1 MSEQAGSISSHL
13 SALLLSDAGV
23 LHQAWREPFMRPQQ
37 WNQWR
42 EVTYLAYHPWA
53 ARYPD
58 HVFDAAWRSLDSR
71 QHDGESWLPMLLQ
84 SLVAEYFETHHGVIH
99 VKRQMFGSWQQS
111 LISRISSIPLQAMA
125 RVSFAK
131 QEYLSVTP
139 SEPISGNRQAR
150 EASWADHTLPLLR
163 PYDAMVDDY
172 IAREGLHESHLHLNG
187 STHAEVCWLRALR
200 APNAETDEFVHAW
213 AKGRHASRV
222 RELVGQV
229 NPSLRPTDFL
239 RQLRAAA
246 DLRGWLVAAAM
257 DQVDRQTIL
266 PLDCQTLCSVDKH
279 VQWPEPQGS
288 SQMLTMTNT
297 VSDEIRWQAMLLER
311 LRQSPSIQLES
322 MFHCYLLL
330 QNQYYRLMVQ
340 SEAQFGFDQFQKFT
354 LTDLREPAERDYLHR
369 FQVMHG
375 RNPTVSR
382 TGYLEG
388 RFAPKGSLPETY
400 KLLHAILGG
409 YLRYLREVL
418 GRKPSSQPAG
428 SSLSW
433 LLEELEIFFGEP
445 QIQHRAI
452 HRLALVA
459 HFIKQPW
466 SPLPMNKAGPY
477 RYFAL
482 EAQIHHATGVLL
494 ATMARWPRLRT
505 WVRGIDGAANELHA
519 PPDPFA
525 PIFRICRRAGLTHR
539 SFHAGEDFPHLLSGL
554 RYMWDALVLLDL
566 RDGDRIGHGTAM
578 GIRPNLWLERMP
590 CCLSITRGDWLLSV
604 LAALQLLQDSPDMHM
619 QIQCL
624 HRELETVACEV
635 FGEWIGATQVERI
648 MALRNLYSK
657 EVRKFIETQ
666 GGIMDIPLNE
676 YWRAEADLVQKAGRN
691 QPEDLRFL
699 WRWLSDQDL
708 LERAFTLV
716 DKEANFLDGPTYV
729 RIQQSLMRHIADR
742 GVLIET
748 LPSSNVRIGQYYA
761 FREHHALRWLRVPGH
776 IEEGDPEIMVCLG
789 SDDPGIFAGDLES
802 EFHQLYAALRN
813 ERISDADALKLLS
826 TVNERGRKYR
836 FHDRSLS

>member
-1 MSEQAGSISSHL
+1 MNEQEGSTTSLL
-13 SALLLSDAGV
+13 STLLLSDADV
-23 LHQAWREPFMRPQQ
+23 LRQSWREPFMRLQK

-42 EVTYLAYHPWA
+42 EVTYLAYHSWA
-53 ARYPD
+53 PRYPD
-58 HVFDAAWRSLDSR
+58 HVFDTAWRSLDSR
-71 QHDGESWLPMLLQ
+71 QRDGESWLLMLLQ
-84 SLVAEYFETHHGVIH
+84 SLVAEYLETHHGVIH

-131 QEYLSVTP
+131 QEHLSVIS
-139 SEPISGNRQAR
+139 SESISGNQWAR
-150 EASWADHTLPLLR
+150 EASWADHALPLLR
-163 PYDAMVDDY
+163 PYDATVDDY
-172 IAREGLHESHLHLNG
+172 IVREGLHESHLHLNG
-187 STHAEVCWLRALR
+187 STHAEICWLRALR
-200 APNAETDEFVHAW
+200 APNAETVEFVHAW
-213 AKGRHASRV
+213 AKGPHASRV

-229 NPSLRPTDFL
+229 NPSLKPADFL
-239 RQLRAAA
+239 RQLRTAAG
-246 DLRGWLVAAAM
+246 LRAWLVAAATN
-257 DQVDRQTIL
+257 QVNRLTPL
-266 PLDCQTLCSVDKH
+266 PLDCDELCSVDSLL
-279 VQWPEPQGS
+279 QGQGPQGS
-288 SQMLTMTNT
+288 SQMLTMPST
-297 VSDEIRWQAMLLER
+297 VSNEIRWQTMLLER
-311 LRQSPSIQLES
+311 LQQSPSIQLER
-322 MFHCYLLL
+322 MFHSYILL

-354 LTDLREPAERDYLHR
+354 LTDLREPAERDYLQR
-369 FQVMHG
+369 FLVMHG
-375 RNPTVSR
+375 HNPTVSR

-388 RFAPKGSLPETY
+388 RFAPKDSLLKTY

-409 YLRYLREVL
+409 YLRYLREVT
-418 GRKPSSQPAG
+418 GWNPSSQPAG
-428 SSLSW
+428 SSISW
-433 LLEELEIFFGEP
+433 LLEELENFFDLP
-445 QIQHRAI
+445 HIPHRAI

-466 SPLPMNKAGPY
+466 SPIPRDKAGPY

-482 EAQIHHATGVLL
+482 EDKLHHETRVLL
-494 ATMARWPRLRT
+494 TTMARWPRLRT

-525 PIFRICRRAGLTHR
+525 PIFRICRQAGLTYR

-554 RYMWDALVLLDL
+554 RYMWDALILLDL

-590 CCLSITRGDWLLSV
+590 RWLSITRGDWLLSV
-604 LAALQLLQDSPDMHM
+604 LAAWQLLQDLPDMHV
-619 QIQCL
+619 QIQRL
-624 HRELETVACEV
+624 HRELETVAYEI
-635 FGEWIGATQVERI
+635 FGEWIDAGQVEQV

-657 EVRKFIETQ
+657 EVRKFFEPQ
-666 GGIMDIPLNE
+666 GDIMDIPLNE
-676 YWRAEADLVQKAGRN
+676 YWRAEAYLVEKAGRD
-691 QPEDLRFL
+691 QPNELKLL
-699 WRWLSDQDL
+699 WRWLSDQPL
-708 LERAFTLV
+708 LERACTLV
-716 DKEANFLDGPTYV
+716 DKEARFLDGSTYL
-729 RIQQSLMRHIADR
+729 RIQQALMRRIADR

-748 LPSSNVRIGQYYA
+748 LPSSNVRVSQYYA
-761 FREHHALRWLRVPGH
+761 FGEHHVLRWLRVPGH

-802 EFHQLYAALRN
+802 EFHHIYAALRN